1 MDYTIIGELMGD
13 VIKNALPIGIII
25 TLSERLVQM
34 FLSFAFPK
42 WHKNNQEVFYMTYDY
57 TNHLQTLINNQD
69 FIIENLE
76 NVFSILS
83 VLVFMFGCFFV
94 YFIIR
99 KMYLNKQEVL

>member
-1 MDYTIIGELMGD
+1 
-13 VIKNALPIGIII
+13 
-25 TLSERLVQM
+25 
-34 FLSFAFPK
+34 
-42 WHKNNQEVFYMTYDY
+42 MTYDY

-99 KMYLNKQEVL
+99 KMYLNK